1 MFSKSKKGGPQS
13 SSSPHPV
20 ESSPK
25 PAEVPKMANSDPR
38 KNNGVPSIISADL
51 TIDGNVTSDG
61 DIQIDGK
68 VNGDIKT
75 RTLTLGESGDVRGAI
90 HADSVRVCGSVEGE
104 VRATTVILTKSAK
117 VRGDVL
123 HESLAIES
131 GAFIDGHCKRT
142 TGDEI
147 KRREEVKPSAPMS
160 GPTPL
165 DIAQNKPQPS
175 RTSAA
180 E

>member
-1 MFSKSKKGGPQS
+1 
-13 SSSPHPV
+13 
-20 ESSPK
+20 
-25 PAEVPKMANSDPR
+25 MANSDPR

-165 DIAQNKPQPS
+165 DIAQSKPQPS

>member
-1 MFSKSKKGGPQS
+1 M
-13 SSSPHPV
+13 
-20 ESSPK
+20 
-25 PAEVPKMANSDPR
+25 
-38 KNNGVPSIISADL
+38 
-51 TIDGNVTSDG
+51 
-61 DIQIDGK
+61 
-68 VNGDIKT
+68 
-75 RTLTLGESGDVRGAI
+75 RGAI

>member
-1 MFSKSKKGGPQS
+1 MA
-13 SSSPHPV
+13 SP
-20 ESSPK
+20 
-25 PAEVPKMANSDPR
+25 DPR

-75 RTLTLGESGDVRGAI
+75 RTLTLGEAGDVRGAI

-123 HESLAIES
+123 HESLAIEA

-142 TGDEI
+142 TGDEM
-147 KRREEVKPSAPMS
+147 KRREDIKPSAPIS
-160 GPTPL
+160 GPTPV
-165 DIAQNKPQPS
+165 DIAQNKPQAS